1 MDKFTYFYELY
12 SLDVRLLIRK
22 NLHKNMT
29 EKESALYSHYII
41 DGVRLDMTPAELLD
55 ECMDYEG
62 FNPGTGF
69 GDIID
74 ESTEPPLSAFSYE
87 KDKEQDYLCKTV
99 AAARS
104 ERPFRMLYP
113 EHFTRLQIAKAL
125 LGRLWSKGHFKLGNL
140 KLWAQWDWD
149 PNPVG
154 NMSAFYRSVES
165 ASEYIYGLGVKL
177 EDYLFI
183 EGDQGCNAKFYAWLE
198 EEYDRSFAD
207 AQDDTSGEQVALFK
221 SPFESRH
228 PWISDERRC
237 PSTIVPSP
245 GSWLIYIPFD
255 TCGYRLGAS
264 LLTEVSGY
272 NGGKAPNI
280 ADPDYFID
288 CYEVVRELV
297 EDGFVLS
304 GCTVADG
311 GLITAAKSMCSEAGM
326 DIDVKGIMSSY
337 QDERHKVLFG
347 EVPGVLIQVS
357 DENYDYV
364 DSQLLLQDIAYYPIG
379 HPSENSSDL
388 TISEDGKS
396 GVADILASLLGHA
409 TEGED

>member
-1 MDKFTYFYELY
+1 
-12 SLDVRLLIRK
+12 
-22 NLHKNMT
+22 MT

-62 FNPGTGF
+62 FASGPGF

-74 ESTEPPLSAFSYE
+74 ESTEPPLSAFTYE
-87 KDKEQDYLCKTV
+87 ADKEREYLEKTTV
-99 AAARS
+99 AANE

-140 KLWAQWDWD
+140 KLWAQWEWN
-149 PNPVG
+149 PGPVG

-183 EGDQGCNAKFYAWLE
+183 EGDEGCNAKFFAWLE
-198 EEYDRSFAD
+198 EEYDISLTET
-207 AQDDTSGEQVALFK
+207 QDDREVALFK
-221 SPFESRH
+221 SSPFESSH
-228 PWISDERRC
+228 PWISEERKC
-237 PSTIVPSP
+237 PSTIISDPD
-245 GSWLIYIPFD
+245 SWMIYIPFD
-255 TCGYRLGAS
+255 TCRYRLGAS
-264 LLTEVSGY
+264 LLTEVAGY
-272 NGGKAPNI
+272 NGGKAPDI

-297 EDGFVLS
+297 EDGFIMS
-304 GCTVADG
+304 GCSVADG
-311 GLITAAKSMCSEAGM
+311 GLITAANRMCAENGM
-326 DIDVKGIMSSY
+326 DIDVKGMMSSY
-337 QDERHKVLFG
+337 QEERSRVLFG
-347 EVPGVLIQVS
+347 EIPGVLIQVS

-379 HPSENSSDL
+379 HPSSMESGL
-388 TISEDGKS
+388 HVSETGKN

-409 TEGED
+409 SEGED

>member
-1 MDKFTYFYELY
+1 
-12 SLDVRLLIRK
+12 
-22 NLHKNMT
+22 MT

-41 DGVRLDMTPAELLD
+41 DGTRLDMTPAELLD
-55 ECMDYEG
+55 ECMEDEG

-69 GDIID
+69 GDIVD
-74 ESTEPPLSAFSYE
+74 ESTEPPLSSFSY
-87 KDKEQDYLCKTV
+87 DTDMEQEYLSRTV
-99 AAARS
+99 AAS
-104 ERPFRMLYP
+104 HIERPFRLLYP

-125 LGRLWSKGHFKLGNL
+125 LGRLWSKGHFKMGNL

-149 PNPVG
+149 PSPVG

-183 EGDQGCNAKFYAWLE
+183 EGDEGCNAKFYAWLA

-207 AQDDTSGEQVALFK
+207 AQDDKRDAQDDKGDIQDASCHVERSETSADQVALFK

-228 PWISDERRC
+228 PWISDERVC
-237 PSTIVPSP
+237 PSSITPDQD
-245 GSWLIYIPFD
+245 SWIIYIPFD

-264 LLTEVSGY
+264 LLTEVAGH
-272 NGGKAPNI
+272 NGGKAPDI
-280 ADPDYFID
+280 SDPDYFID

-297 EDGFVLS
+297 EDGFVIA
-304 GCTVADG
+304 GATVADG
-311 GLITAAKSMCSEAGM
+311 GLITAAKDMCAEAGM
-326 DIDVKGIMSSY
+326 NIDVKGIMSSY
-337 QDERHKVLFG
+337 QQERHRVLFG
-347 EVPGVLIQVS
+347 EVPGVLLQVS

-379 HPSENSSDL
+379 HPSAEPSGL
-388 TISEDGKS
+388 TISETGKN

>member
-62 FNPGTGF
+62 FNPGIGF

-99 AAARS
+99 AAAHS

-237 PSTIVPSP
+237 PSTIAPSP

-337 QDERHKVLFG
+337 QEERHKVLFG